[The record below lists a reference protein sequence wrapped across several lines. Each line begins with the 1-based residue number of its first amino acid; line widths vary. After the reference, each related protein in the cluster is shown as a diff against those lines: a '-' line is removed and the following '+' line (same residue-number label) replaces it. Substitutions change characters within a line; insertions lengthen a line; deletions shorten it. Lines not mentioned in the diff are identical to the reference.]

1 MARASRLLPAAA
13 RDERGSV
20 ILMSIVLVFVM
31 TLLGLAL
38 FDLGAI
44 ENRMSLAT
52 QADLRAFEVAQA
64 GIERALRE
72 LQNGFVADTAGAE
85 SWADND
91 GVNAPICAPS
101 CATGVYRSMTLANTT
116 FPGGG
121 SYAVEIMLITVA
133 EANATS
139 PYPIGLNCFRNAAN
153 VCTNLVFVRS
163 TGTVTDSPAG
173 GATSPAPAGYTARKT
188 LQVVARAYAPSVL
201 ANGLVAG
208 TPSAFQPV
216 NGNVL
221 IAGSAHILGSP
232 VGALAA
238 IAWNGA
244 GVGFANSLST
254 LAPGASVPD
263 AEILRRLPAQQAVCA
278 PTATPCATPNVY
290 SLGADVQVARPTAVT
305 AITLA
310 GGAAI
315 GGGPGAAYA
324 TGGSGPGSL
333 AGKGPLD
340 TIFVADGCQNSA
352 CDDSYGVTSPSQL
365 PIVDMGA
372 IGRAYPENPVSP
384 FPLLTGANPVT
395 IGAGTYANLQ
405 TYFSTRAANLTLDL
419 DAAGQPG
426 HSGGLFANTASWN
439 TTNPVAGGNLTNKN
453 GAARRGRICWNRT
466 TGVLTF
472 GITGT
477 GTTNNPC
484 NTPATP
490 ADPLI
495 VYNTNA
501 SGWRITRNAFTTRAS
516 TQCAGTTQICYN
528 GAAIIYNVNSVILE
542 EAVTSVCL
550 SGSNPTCTGE
560 KFPTNELMVLLT
572 PGNITVGA
580 TTTSVARVMA
590 MLYAGT
596 DFISRTAGGTT
607 TRIVG
612 GVAASRFCFGGG
624 GTCPGGA
631 SNQPEVYQAPLNG
644 ASASLAPVGDARAL
658 PEEVLALAPSS
669 NGQAPRH
676 WRVESVPRLWLEC
689 RPISPSATL
698 PSTPTGVCSY

>member
-1 MARASRLLPAAA
+1 MPRPSRLLNAVA

-38 FDLGAI
+38 FDLAAI
-44 ENRMSLAT
+44 ENRMSLST

-64 GIERALRE
+64 GLERALRE
-72 LQNGFVADTAGAE
+72 LQNGFVADAAGAE
-85 SWADND
+85 SWADN
-91 GVNAPICAPS
+91 VNAPTCVPS
-101 CATGVYRSMTLANTT
+101 CATGVYRPMTLANNT

-121 SYAVEIMLITVA
+121 SFAVEIMLITVPQ
-133 EANATS
+133 ANATS

-188 LQVVARAYAPSVL
+188 LQVVARAHAPSVL

-221 IAGSAHILGSP
+221 IAGSTHILGSP
-232 VGALAA
+232 VGALPA

-244 GVGFANSLST
+244 GVGFANSLSN
-254 LAPGASVPD
+254 LAGGTPD

-290 SLGADVQVARPTAVT
+290 SLGAEVQVARPTAVA

-315 GGGPGAAYA
+315 GGAPGAAYA
-324 TGGSGPGSL
+324 TGGSAPGLL

-340 TIFVADGCQNSA
+340 AIFVADGCQNST
-352 CDDSYGVTSPSQL
+352 CSDSYGVTSPSQL

-372 IGRAYPENPVSP
+372 IGRAYSENPVSP

-395 IGAGTYANLQ
+395 IGAGTYASMQ
-405 TYFSTRAANLTLDL
+405 TYFSTRAANLTADL

-439 TTNPVAGGNLTNKN
+439 TTNPPSGGNFTNKN

-484 NTPATP
+484 NTPATA
-490 ADPLI
+490 ADPVL

-501 SGWRITRNAFTTRAS
+501 SGWRIVRNAFATRAS

-550 SGSNPTCTGE
+550 SGSNSTCTGE
-560 KFPTNELMVLLT
+560 KFPTNDLMVLLT
-572 PGNITVGA
+572 PANITVGA
-580 TTTSVARVMA
+580 TSTNVTRVMA

-596 DFISRTAGGTT
+596 DFIARSAPGGGI

-612 GVAASRFCFGGG
+612 GVAARRFCFGGG

-644 ASASLAPVGDARAL
+644 ASASLSPVGDARAL
-658 PEEVLALAPSS
+658 PEEVLALAPSQ

-689 RPISPSATL
+689 RPIAPSATL